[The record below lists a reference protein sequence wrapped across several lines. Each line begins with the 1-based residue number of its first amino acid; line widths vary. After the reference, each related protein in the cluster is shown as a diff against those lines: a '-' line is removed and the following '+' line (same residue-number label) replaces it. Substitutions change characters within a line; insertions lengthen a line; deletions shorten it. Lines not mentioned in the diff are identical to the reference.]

1 MARYLY
7 SIEIKVD
14 TITLLKYLD
23 LYVLYNLLLRKR
35 RDIKAHST
43 VFIKQQVTNCKLVGL
58 WDNFKYRENRIGEKV
73 GDTVK
78 FRSVTMML

>member
-7 SIEIKVD
+7 SIGTKVD
-14 TITLLKYLD
+14 TITLLNHLGF
-23 LYVLYNLLLRKR
+23 YVLYNLLLRKL

-58 WDNFKYRENRIGEKV
+58 WDNFEYRENRIGEKV

-78 FRSVTMML
+78 FRSVTMVL